1 MSNDQSR
8 DELKPCPFCGG
19 TSIDVSDGFAACCNN
34 CLADGPIQI
43 GERGPAAAA
52 KYWNYRAPDAAQA
65 RIAELE
71 AQLSSAREVAM
82 EEALRVCEAEAL
94 EDPQVGTEDIAYDLA
109 VSHCAEAIRQLAA
122 KADKRPAAK
131 EE

>member
-1 MSNDQSR
+1 MSTDQSR
-8 DELKPCPFCGG
+8 EELP
-19 TSIDVSDGFAACCNN
+19 IAGFTHPSGSMLSFGVA
-34 CLADGPIQI
+34 
-43 GERGPAAAA
+43 
-52 KYWNYRAPDAAQA
+52 RANRLGHRAVVWLDDAQA

-71 AQLSSAREVAM
+71 AKLSSAREVAM

-122 KADKRPAAK
+122 QADKRPAAK